1 MRSHAHDFY
10 LGLDL
15 GKLRDSTALV
25 LLERYSTRQGWDP
38 YYLCEVYRWKTVI
51 RLAERVPLG
60 TSYPAVV
67 ERVRA
72 VIDQLAAR
80 GPVHLTV
87 DATGVGQAVV
97 DALREAKLKCHLVP
111 VTITGAEHATRVRG
125 GFAVPKEDLIVGLQM
140 MFSRGDL
147 LAPAKLPL
155 RTEMMNELLKMGRNL
170 RAIGSG
176 HDDLVLAL
184 SLAAWTQ
191 RENKSIGERNQRI
204 V

>member
-72 VIDQLAAR
+72 VIDQLAPR

-97 DALREAKLKCHLVP
+97 DALREAKLKMSPHP
-111 VTITGAEHATRVRG
+111 RHHHRSRTRHARPRRLRRSERG
-125 GFAVPKEDLIVGLQM
+125 LNRRPSDDVL
-140 MFSRGDL
+140 SRRSSRTPIIAPPHRTNHR
-147 LAPAKLPL
+147 APAHGP
-155 RTEMMNELLKMGRNL
+155 
-170 RAIGSG
+170 
-176 HDDLVLAL
+176 
-184 SLAAWTQ
+184 
-191 RENKSIGERNQRI
+191 
-204 V
+204 